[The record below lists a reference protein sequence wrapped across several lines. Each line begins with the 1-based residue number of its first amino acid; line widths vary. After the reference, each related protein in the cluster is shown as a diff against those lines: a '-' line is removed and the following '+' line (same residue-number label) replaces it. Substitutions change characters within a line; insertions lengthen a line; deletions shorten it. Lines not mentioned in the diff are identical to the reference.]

1 MAKKLPEVDVVIVG
15 MGWTGGILSKELS
28 ESGLKVVALER
39 GAPRSAE
46 EDFSVPHIRDE
57 LQFGIRHGLMQD
69 LRRDTLTVRNN
80 PSQTALPM
88 RQLGSFLLGEG
99 LGGAGVHWNGHTWR
113 WTDMEFKI
121 RSMYEERYGKKFIPD
136 DMTIQDWGITY
147 AELEP
152 YYDKFEKIAGIS
164 GQAGN
169 LNGQI
174 VEGGNPFEAP
184 RKSPY
189 PLPPLERS
197 LANDLFAGATKSMG
211 LHPFPMPVANASR
224 PYTNPDGA
232 KLGQCQYCGF
242 CERFGCEANAKGS
255 PLITVIPFAMRQ
267 PTFELRTLSVVSKV
281 HMDKQKKVATGVTYT
296 NLQTGEEYF
305 QPAKIVILAAYGLNN
320 THLMLT
326 SGIGK
331 PYDPVT
337 QKGVIGKNYAYQTG
351 AGATLF
357 FNDKIFNPFMS
368 TGGLTTLV
376 DDYNGNWNFD
386 RSGPNFV
393 GGTTLNGGMYGGRP
407 IDYHPVPPGT
417 PKWGKAWKEAMAKW
431 YSRSMSI
438 NSAGSVMA
446 NRYNYLDLDP
456 TYKNALGMP
465 LLRMTFDYK
474 PNEHRLSE
482 FTAQK
487 INEIAKSLNPDF
499 LSPAKAK
506 TAPWSVVPYQTTHN
520 TGGTIMGT
528 NPSNS
533 AVNKYCQSWDA
544 HNLFIMGASLFSH
557 NAAYNPTGPVGALA
571 YMTVDVIKNRYIKN
585 PGSLV

>member
-1 MAKKLPEVDVVIVG
+1 MTNKLPEVDVVIVG

-39 GAPRSAE
+39 GAPRSTE
-46 EDFSVPHIRDE
+46 EDFSVPRMRDE
-57 LQFGIRHGLMQD
+57 LQFGARHGLMQD
-69 LRRDTLTVRNN
+69 LRRDTLTIRNN
-80 PSQTALPM
+80 VNQTALPM
-88 RQLGSFLLGEG
+88 RQLGSFLPGEG

-152 YYDKFEKIAGIS
+152 YYDKFEKTAGIS
-164 GQAGN
+164 GKAGN
-169 LNGQI
+169 IGGSVQ
-174 VEGGNPFEAP
+174 EGGNPFEAP
-184 RKSPY
+184 RKSWY
-189 PLPPLERS
+189 PLPPLQPS
-197 LANDLFAGATKSMG
+197 LACDLFTSATKSMG
-211 LHPFPMPVANASR
+211 FHPFPMPTANASR

-255 PLITVIPFAMRQ
+255 PLITVIPFAMKQ
-267 PTFELRTLSVVSKV
+267 PTFELRMHSVVSKV
-281 HMDKQKKVATGVTYT
+281 HMDKAKKVATGVTYT
-296 NLQTGEEYF
+296 NLQTGEEYY

-320 THLMLT
+320 VHLMLT

-331 PYDPVT
+331 PYDPVS
-337 QKGVIGKNYAYQTG
+337 QKGVIGKNYSYQTG
-351 AGATLF
+351 TGATLF
-357 FNDKIFNPFMS
+357 FSDKIFNPFMS
-368 TGGLTTLV
+368 TGGLSILL
-376 DDYNGNWNFD
+376 DDFNANWDFD
-386 RSGPNFV
+386 RSGPQFV
-393 GGTTLNGGMYGGRP
+393 GGTTINGGMYHGRP
-407 IDYHPVPPGT
+407 IEYHPVPPGT
-417 PKWGKAWKEAMAKW
+417 PRWGKPWKEAMSKW
-431 YSRSMSI
+431 YLRSMSI
-438 NSAGSVMA
+438 GSSGSVMA

-456 TYKNALGMP
+456 TYRNALGQPMM
-465 LLRMTFDYK
+465 RMTFDYK
-474 PNEHRLSE
+474 PNEHRLSK
-482 FTAQK
+482 FAAQK
-487 INEIAKSLNPDF
+487 INEIGRSLNPEIIT
-499 LSPAKAK
+499 PPNPR
-506 TAPWSVVPYQTTHN
+506 TGPWSVVPYQSTHN

-571 YMTVDVIKNRYIKN
+571 YWTADAIKNRYIKK